1 MSLPS
6 LLQADGRR
14 AWAFAALLGGSVVM
28 TGYAAVSL
36 YLVRDRAGLVFWLG
50 ETALGIVMI
59 CLTLFG
65 AMFVKRTVSLTK
77 DGFTVT
83 DAADAADAV
92 ATAAVVEAE
101 NIKANV

>member
-6 LLQADGRR
+6 LLTSDGRR

-28 TGYAAVSL
+28 TAYAAVTL
-36 YLVRDRAGLVFWLG
+36 YIVRDSKGLAFWLG
-50 ETALGIVMI
+50 ETALGLVAI

-65 AMFVKRTVSLTK
+65 ALFVKRSISITR
-77 DGFTVT
+77 DGLTVT

-92 ATAAVVEAE
+92 ASAAVAEAE
-101 NIKANV
+101 KVKSE